1 MDQPNQKQV
10 WNEIASGWSSW
21 RVKPRYEIEKF
32 TEDWLPPS
40 KILDIGCGNGRNLAQ
55 FAERGFDCHAI
66 DFSENVVKEAEK
78 NFEKN
83 GFRAKF
89 KVADAVKLPYRSQSF
104 DHCLSIALLHH
115 IDDSTKRKKALDEIN
130 RVLRPGG
137 TALISV
143 WNKYSFG
150 HPHLALKPKETY
162 IPWHRKGEIFNR
174 YYYLFNHWEMKGL
187 IESTKLKIL
196 KSGGVLD
203 DNIVFLVG
211 KPRFK

>member
-78 NFEKN
+78 TSKKMVFEPSS
-83 GFRAKF
+83 
-89 KVADAVKLPYRSQSF
+89 KLQ
-104 DHCLSIALLHH
+104 
-115 IDDSTKRKKALDEIN
+115 TQ
-130 RVLRPGG
+130 
-137 TALISV
+137 
-143 WNKYSFG
+143 
-150 HPHLALKPKETY
+150 
-162 IPWHRKGEIFNR
+162 
-174 YYYLFNHWEMKGL
+174 
-187 IESTKLKIL
+187 
-196 KSGGVLD
+196 
-203 DNIVFLVG
+203 
-211 KPRFK
+211 